1 MTNVP
6 LRFALRYL
14 FARKSYNVINWIS
27 GIGALGMAVG
37 TAALV
42 IILSVFNGF
51 NKIVSESLDQT
62 SADIVIVPAGGKVF
76 TPDSTLFAPVLANPD
91 VITLS
96 STIQEQVFI
105 ALEGQ
110 QSLARVKGIDE
121 VEQGEWNLKDKVVS
135 GSWSFRKGSYPGAVI
150 GAGLAHSIGANPR
163 FFTPVEI
170 FYPSRKEAVSMANP
184 AASLRK
190 VKVLC
195 TGVFSSGSEIDA
207 NTLIVPIGTM
217 RELLE
222 YETEVSSLEIW
233 TSPGKAET
241 VVKAVQQQLGDGFRV
256 LDRFHQNESVFKM
269 MSYEKLAIYLIL
281 IFVVIIIAFNIYSSL
296 KMLVIEKQED
306 TGTLRALGAPEE
318 MLRKIFLNE
327 GLLVSF
333 LGMLAGLV
341 IGIVLVMVQAR
352 FGIVPMPGNFLVES
366 YPVVL
371 KFTDVLLIAG
381 GVAVVGYLI
390 ALIPSRKI

>member
-51 NKIVSESLDQT
+51 NKIVSESFGET
-62 SADIVIVPAGGKVF
+62 SADIVILPASGKVF
-76 TPDSTLFAPVLANPD
+76 TPDSALFAPVLANPD

-105 ALEGQ
+105 SLEGQ
-110 QSLARVKGIDE
+110 ESLARVKGIDE
-121 VEQGEWNLKDKVVS
+121 VEQEEWSMKDKVVS
-135 GSWSFRKGSYPGAVI
+135 GSWSFRKGSYPGAVF
-150 GAGLAHSIGANPR
+150 GAGLAHSIGANPS
-163 FFTPVEI
+163 FVTPIEI

-190 VKVLC
+190 ARVLC

-207 NTLIVPIGTM
+207 NTLIVPIGTV

-222 YETEVSSLEIW
+222 YETEVSSLELW
-233 TSPGKAET
+233 TAPGEAGNT
-241 VVKAVQQQLGDGFRV
+241 VKTIQE
-256 LDRFHQNESVFKM
+256 QNLPYNLHELV
-269 MSYEKLAIYLIL
+269 
-281 IFVVIIIAFNIYSSL
+281 
-296 KMLVIEKQED
+296 KMLIDIMCYCLSKV
-306 TGTLRALGAPEE
+306 
-318 MLRKIFLNE
+318 FLLSHE
-327 GLLVSF
+327 L
-333 LGMLAGLV
+333 
-341 IGIVLVMVQAR
+341 IV
-352 FGIVPMPGNFLVES
+352 
-366 YPVVL
+366 
-371 KFTDVLLIAG
+371 
-381 GVAVVGYLI
+381 
-390 ALIPSRKI
+390 

>member
-76 TPDSTLFAPVLANPD
+76 TPDSTIFAPVLANPD

-121 VEQGEWNLKDKVVS
+121 VEQEEWNLKDKVVS
-135 GSWSFRKGSYPGAVI
+135 GSWSFSKGSYPGAVI

-163 FFTPVEI
+163 FLTPVEI

-352 FGIVPMPGNFLVES
+352 FGIVSMPGNFLVES

>member
-51 NKIVSESLDQT
+51 NKIVSESFGET
-62 SADIVIVPAGGKVF
+62 SADIVILPASGKVF
-76 TPDSTLFAPVLANPD
+76 TPDSALFAPVLANPD

-105 ALEGQ
+105 SLEGQ

-121 VEQGEWNLKDKVVS
+121 VEQEEWSMKDKVVS
-135 GSWSFRKGSYPGAVI
+135 GSWSFRKGSYPGAVF
-150 GAGLAHSIGANPR
+150 GAGLAHSIGANPS
-163 FFTPVEI
+163 FVTPIEI

-190 VKVLC
+190 ARVLC

-207 NTLIVPIGTM
+207 NTLIVPIGTV

-222 YETEVSSLEIW
+222 YETEVSSLELW
-233 TSPGKAET
+233 TAPGEAGNT
-241 VVKAVQQQLGDGFRV
+241 VKTIQEQVGDGFKV

-296 KMLVIEKQED
+296 KMLVIEKQYD
-306 TGTLRALGAPEE
+306 MGTLRSMGAPEQ
-318 MLRKIFLNE
+318 MLRKVFLYE
-327 GLLVSF
+327 GLLVSM
-333 LGMLAGLV
+333 LGMLAGLL
-341 IGIVLVMVQAR
+341 IGVVLVIVQAR

-371 KFTDVLLIAG
+371 KFTDLILIAG

>member
-51 NKIVSESLDQT
+51 NKIVSENLGET
-62 SADIVIVPAGGKVF
+62 SADVVIVPAGGKVF
-76 TPDSTLFAPVLANPD
+76 TPDSALFAPVLANPD

-105 ALEGQ
+105 SLDGQ

-121 VEQGEWNLKDKVVS
+121 VEQEEWAMKEKVVS
-135 GSWSFRKGSYPGAVI
+135 GSWSFSKGSFPGAVF
-150 GAGLAHSIGANPR
+150 GSGLAHSIGANPR
-163 FFTPVEI
+163 FTSPIEI

-190 VKVLC
+190 VKVYC
-195 TGVFSSGSEIDA
+195 TGVFSSGSQMDA

-222 YETEVSSLEIW
+222 YEGEVSSLEIW
-233 TSPGKAET
+233 AAPGKAES
-241 VVKAVQQQLGDGFRV
+241 VVKATRRQLGDGFKV
-256 LDRFHQNESVFKM
+256 LDRYHQNESVFKM

-296 KMLVIEKQED
+296 KMLVIEKQD
-306 TGTLRALGAPEE
+306 DMGTLRALGAPEE
-318 MLRKIFLNE
+318 MLQKIFLLE
-327 GLLVSF
+327 GFLVSM
-333 LGMLAGLV
+333 LGMALGLV
-341 IGIVLVMVQAR
+341 IGIILVSLQAR

-371 KFTDVLLIAG
+371 KLTDILLIAG
-381 GVAVVGYLI
+381 GVAIVGYLI

>member
-6 LRFALRYL
+6 LRFAVRYL

-51 NKIVSESLDQT
+51 NKIVSESIGET
-62 SADIVIVPAGGKVF
+62 SADIVIVPANGKVF
-76 TPDSTLFAPVLANPD
+76 TPDSALFAPVLANPD
-91 VITLS
+91 VLTLS

-105 ALEGQ
+105 SLEGQ
-110 QSLARVKGIDE
+110 QSLAHVKGIDE
-121 VEQGEWNLKDKVVS
+121 VEQEEWSLKDKIVS
-135 GSWSFRKGSYPGAVI
+135 GSWSFRKGSYPGAVF
-150 GAGLAHSIGANPR
+150 GAGLAHSIGANPK
-163 FFTPVEI
+163 FLSPIEI

-190 VKVLC
+190 TKVLC
-195 TGVFSSGSEIDA
+195 TGVFSSGSEMDA

-222 YETEVSSLEIW
+222 YETEVSALEIW
-233 TSPGKAET
+233 TAPDKADD
-241 VVKAVQQQLGDGFRV
+241 VVKATQQQLGDGFKV
-256 LDRFHQNESVFKM
+256 LDRFHQNESIFKM

-318 MLRKIFLNE
+318 MLRKIFLYE
-327 GLLVSF
+327 GFLVSMI
-333 LGMLAGLV
+333 GMLLGLV
-341 IGIVLVMVQAR
+341 IGIALVLVQAR

-371 KFTDVLLIAG
+371 KLTDILLIAG

-390 ALIPSRKI
+390 ALLPSRKL